1 MRIPARHHVSGPRLE
16 RTSLRTLGL
25 AMVVLLALT
34 QVGAALHLALVH
46 HALSPGAG
54 ALVHCDDH
62 ATPGPSNDRPPAR
75 SHETCEVF
83 AVLCQ
88 ATNISSPTPAL
99 VAPSIAIH
107 EWAPS
112 TTGTDTVRTWP
123 IFMLAPSN
131 SPPGLA
137 A

>member
-1 MRIPARHHVSGPRLE
+1 MSIAAGHHGSGPRLE
-16 RTSLRTLGL
+16 RTSLRTLALG
-25 AMVVLLALT
+25 MVVLLALT
-34 QVGAALHLALVH
+34 QVGAALHFALVR
-46 HALSPGAG
+46 HALSPGASV
-54 ALVHCDDH
+54 LVHCDDH
-62 ATPGPSNDRPPAR
+62 ATPGPGNERPPRR

-88 ATNISSPTPAL
+88 ATNVSSPTPAL

-107 EWAPS
+107 EWPPS
-112 TTGTDTVRTWP
+112 TTGTDTARTWP